1 MESNVHI
8 IRFKDGLDIICQ
20 TEVLDSYQLKISNPM
35 VFEIKHGNLM
45 LQYWLPVE
53 VMKGNAVAINTE
65 DILCMFEPTDVFSQY
80 YADTV
85 YRMDE
90 ILSKKSKPEEEEIN
104 MMEALKEMELTKG
117 SFIH

>member
-1 MESNVHI
+1 MENNVHI

-20 TEVLDSYQLKISNPM
+20 TEPLDSYQFKITNPM
-35 VFEIKHGNLM
+35 TFEIKHGNLL

-65 DILCMFEPTDVFSQY
+65 DILCIFEPSDTFSQY
-80 YADTV
+80 YSDTV
-85 YRMDE
+85 FKMEE
-90 ILSKKSKPEEEEIN
+90 ILKNKSNVEEDNIHI
-104 MMEALKEMELTKG
+104 MEALKEMELIKG